1 MTDEVRAKVFEPFF
15 TTKEVGQGTG
25 LGLAMVYGIVQQ
37 HRGWVECQSA
47 PGCGT
52 RFDVFLP
59 RAEPAPTPAPA
70 EAAPVA
76 DAPAVRGNAT
86 ILLADDEEMLR
97 RLGRSVLRSAGYNVL
112 LARDGLEAL
121 ELFRREEGRVDLV
134 ILDLSMPRLSGA
146 DAVRGMAELDPAVRV
161 ILSSGYSADQASVIS
176 FPQVLGF
183 LQKPFKRG
191 ELLAAV
197 RDALATAPVG

>member
-1 MTDEVRAKVFEPFF
+1 M
-15 TTKEVGQGTG
+15 
-25 LGLAMVYGIVQQ
+25 
-37 HRGWVECQSA
+37 
-47 PGCGT
+47 
-52 RFDVFLP
+52 
-59 RAEPAPTPAPA
+59 
-70 EAAPVA
+70 
-76 DAPAVRGNAT
+76 
-86 ILLADDEEMLR
+86 
-97 RLGRSVLRSAGYNVL
+97 
-112 LARDGLEAL
+112 
-121 ELFRREEGRVDLV
+121 DLV

-197 RDALATAPVG
+197 RDALASAPAESGVFPG